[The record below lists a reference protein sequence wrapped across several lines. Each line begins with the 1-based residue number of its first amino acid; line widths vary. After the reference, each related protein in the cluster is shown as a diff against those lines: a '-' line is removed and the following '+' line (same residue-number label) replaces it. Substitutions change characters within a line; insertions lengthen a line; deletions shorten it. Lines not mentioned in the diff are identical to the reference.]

1 MIPTSLGHS
10 SANRLWSAC
19 AAVLQR
25 IRKNIAKY
33 KRRLVRCF
41 SPPIVYLAAPC
52 LKWCVCL
59 AASGVSMQCLGGDI
73 LPSHPLGAAAPTAA
87 SLPQHLRSIQHDP
100 AGLCCALHSPHHCPR
115 KPQSCPQ
122 SILPHAQFAVLF
134 TGSFALQ
141 PAPFSSLCRTGFNT
155 PPCKTLN

>member
-41 SPPIVYLAAPC
+41 SPPIVYLSAPC

-59 AASGVSMQCLGGDI
+59 AAAGVSMQCLGGDI

-100 AGLCCALHSPHHCPR
+100 AGLCCALQSSPLPTKATKLSPKHFAPCSVCCAFHRVLCP
-115 KPQSCPQ
+115 PACP
-122 SILPHAQFAVLF
+122 IFFFV
-134 TGSFALQ
+134 
-141 PAPFSSLCRTGFNT
+141 
-155 PPCKTLN
+155 